1 MGDDASGRQFWGAVC
16 RRGARCAGRAEP
28 TTPTPDAHPSGKP
41 RLVPRHPQRSI
52 GGASLDIIRP
62 MSKAAPPLRDRSLGP
77 LESTVARW
85 FTRSARVS
93 EVRAVADN
101 FRLIT
106 LAGDGLQGAAW
117 VPGQK
122 VQLLLGGWVQR
133 TYTPLAWN
141 AASGSTQLLAYSHGE
156 FPGSDWARQLEV
168 GQPCSVFGPRG
179 SLDLTALPR
188 PGLLFGDETS
198 FALAHALRFTPS
210 GSDGVEIVLEVSSIE
225 AARRALE
232 AVGVAGAHLV
242 ERRPD
247 DAHLAEVE
255 ALIAGLRE
263 KHATEG
269 WVLSGKAPSIQA
281 LSKLLR
287 RLGVARGGIQSKA
300 YWAPGKAGL
309 D

>member
-1 MGDDASGRQFWGAVC
+1 VR
-16 RRGARCAGRAEP
+16 
-28 TTPTPDAHPSGKP
+28 KP
-41 RLVPRHPQRSI
+41 RRAHDTDAGSTPGSI
-52 GGASLDIIRP
+52 GGATLDMMRR
-62 MSKAAPPLRDRSLGP
+62 MSKATAPSRRDRSLGP

-93 EVRAVADN
+93 EARAVADN

-106 LAGDGLQGAAW
+106 LEGEGLQGAAW

-141 AASGSTQLLAYSHGE
+141 AASGSLQLLAYAHGE
-156 FPGSDWARQLEV
+156 FPGSDWVRQLEV

-179 SLDLTALPR
+179 SLDLTALTR

-198 FALAHALRFTPS
+198 FGLAHALRFTPS
-210 GSDGVEIVLEVSSIE
+210 GTDGVEIVLEVSSRE
-225 AARRALE
+225 AARSALE
-232 AVGVAGAHLV
+232 AVGVERAHLV

-255 ALIAGLRE
+255 ALIARSSE
-263 KHATEG
+263 EHATKG

-287 RLGVARGGIQSKA
+287 RLGAARSHIQSKA

>member
-1 MGDDASGRQFWGAVC
+1 M
-16 RRGARCAGRAEP
+16 
-28 TTPTPDAHPSGKP
+28 
-41 RLVPRHPQRSI
+41 
-52 GGASLDIIRP
+52 
-62 MSKAAPPLRDRSLGP
+62 
-77 LESTVARW
+77 ARW

-93 EVRAVADN
+93 ELRTVAEN
-101 FRLIT
+101 FRLIG
-106 LAGDGLQGAAW
+106 LEGEGLQGAAW

-141 AASGSTQLLAYSHGE
+141 AARGSLQLLAYVHGE
-156 FPGSDWARQLEV
+156 FPGSEWVRQLEL

-198 FALAHALRFTPS
+198 FGLAHALRFTPA
-210 GSDGVEIVLEVSSIE
+210 GTGAVEVVLEVSSLE
-225 AARRALE
+225 AARGALE
-232 AVGVAGAHLV
+232 AVGVGGAHLV

-247 DAHLAEVE
+247 DAHLAELE
-255 ALIAGLRE
+255 ALIANLRE
-263 KHATEG
+263 EHATEG
-269 WVLSGKAPSIQA
+269 WVLSGKASSIQA

-287 RLGVARGGIQSKA
+287 RLGAARAHIQSKP

>member
-1 MGDDASGRQFWGAVC
+1 M
-16 RRGARCAGRAEP
+16 
-28 TTPTPDAHPSGKP
+28 
-41 RLVPRHPQRSI
+41 L
-52 GGASLDIIRP
+52 RP
-62 MSKAAPPLRDRSLGP
+62 MSKAAAPPRRDRSLGP

-93 EVRAVADN
+93 EVRTVAEN

-106 LAGDGLQGAAW
+106 LEGEGLQSAAW

-141 AASGSTQLLAYSHGE
+141 AASGSFQLLAYAHGE
-156 FPGSDWARQLEV
+156 FPGSDWVRQLEV
-168 GQPCSVFGPRG
+168 GRPCSVFGPRG
-179 SLDLTALPR
+179 SLDLTALTR
-188 PGLLFGDETS
+188 PGLIFGDETS
-198 FALAHALRFTPS
+198 FGLAHALRFTPS
-210 GSDGVEIVLEVSSIE
+210 GTHRVELVLEVSSLD
-225 AARRALE
+225 AARSALE

-242 ERRPD
+242 ERQPD

-255 ALIAGLRE
+255 GLLSRLRE

-269 WVLSGKAPSIQA
+269 WVLSGKAPSIQS

-287 RLGVARGGIQSKA
+287 RLGAARSHIQTKA
-300 YWAPGKAGL
+300 YWAPGKTGL

>member
-1 MGDDASGRQFWGAVC
+1 
-16 RRGARCAGRAEP
+16 
-28 TTPTPDAHPSGKP
+28 
-41 RLVPRHPQRSI
+41 
-52 GGASLDIIRP
+52 
-62 MSKAAPPLRDRSLGP
+62 MSKAAAPRPRDRSLGP

-93 EVRAVADN
+93 EVRDVADA

-106 LAGDGLQGAAW
+106 LAGEGLQGAAW

-141 AASGSTQLLAYSHGE
+141 SASGSLQLLAFMHGE
-156 FPGSDWARQLEV
+156 FPGSDWARQLQV
-168 GQPCSVFGPRG
+168 GQPCAVFGPRG
-179 SLDLTALPR
+179 SLDLTALAR

-198 FALAHALRFTPS
+198 FGLAHALRFTPS
-210 GSDGVEIVLEVSSIE
+210 GSDGVQLVLAVGSRE

-242 ERRPD
+242 ERSPD
-247 DAHLAEVE
+247 DVHLREVE
-255 ALIAGLRE
+255 ALIAELHA

-269 WVLSGKAPSIQA
+269 CVLSGKAPSIQA
-281 LSKLLR
+281 LTRLLR
-287 RLGVARGGIQSKA
+287 RLGVARSSIQSKA